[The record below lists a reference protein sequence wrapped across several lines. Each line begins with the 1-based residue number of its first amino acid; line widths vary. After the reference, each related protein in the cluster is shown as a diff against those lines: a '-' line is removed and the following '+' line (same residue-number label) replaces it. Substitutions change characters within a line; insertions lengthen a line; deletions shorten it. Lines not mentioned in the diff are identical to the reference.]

1 MGTRKVALALLATL
15 VAAVSVSACGGGGSS
30 SGGGSGSSAP
40 GVSSEKIELGGTN
53 TSSGADASACLP
65 NVEGSEAWIKKVNE
79 EGGVD
84 GREIVWNLLDNKG
97 NPAQAVSNARQLVT
111 KENVL
116 AMFGGCGSA
125 PAAAIMPFLEQEKVP
140 YLFPNALSP
149 GLLNQEM
156 AFQFTPLFNQQL
168 SSVLTQAYK
177 EKGPGNVAIV
187 YIEGLD
193 NPMVEAVQKVAEESG
208 KKLVTSI
215 PVSFE
220 ETDFGPV
227 AIKVKNADP
236 EYIALGTST
245 PQAGELVKALAA
257 QGFKPKDYIGTQALA
272 DSVYG
277 ETAGG
282 AANGV
287 SLAGSPIIPSTA
299 PEAKECN
306 ESLPSSLEPTFYTL
320 LGCAQ
325 AQLMV
330 EALKKAGKEPTR
342 ESLVKALQ
350 SFKNVETGTTPPIT
364 WKPNGMMIETL
375 SIQSLLPNGEFEQVA
390 QSPLPEPLVEE

>member
-1 MGTRKVALALLATL
+1 
-15 VAAVSVSACGGGGSS
+15 
-30 SGGGSGSSAP
+30 
-40 GVSSEKIELGGTN
+40 VSSEKIELGA
-53 TSSGADASACLP
+53 TSSSSGPDASACLP

-84 GREIVWNLLDNKG
+84 GREIVWNVLDNKG
-97 NPAQAVSNARQLVT
+97 NPSQAVSNARQLVT

-125 PAAAIMPFLEQEKVP
+125 PAAAVMPFLEQEKVP
-140 YLFPNALSP
+140 YVFPNALSP
-149 GLLNQEM
+149 ALLNQEM
-156 AFQFTPLFNQQL
+156 AFQITPLFNQQL

-177 EKGPGNVAIV
+177 EKGPGDVAIV

-215 PVSFE
+215 PISFE

-236 EYIALGTST
+236 EYVALGTST

-257 QGFKPKDYIGTQALA
+257 QGFKPKDYIGNQGET
-272 DSVYG
+272 DSVYA

-287 SLAGSPIIPSTA
+287 SLAGSPVVPTTS
-299 PEAKECN
+299 EQAKECN
-306 ESLPSSLEPTFYTL
+306 ESLPSSVEPTFNTL

-330 EALKKAGKEPTR
+330 EALKKAGKNLTR

-350 SFKNVETGTTPPIT
+350 SFKNVETGSTPPVT
-364 WKPNGMMIETL
+364 WKPNGLMIETL

-390 QSPLPEPLVEE
+390 QSPLPEPLVEEE

>member
-1 MGTRKVALALLATL
+1 
-15 VAAVSVSACGGGGSS
+15 
-30 SGGGSGSSAP
+30 
-40 GVSSEKIELGGTN
+40 
-53 TSSGADASACLP
+53 
-65 NVEGSEAWIKKVNE
+65 VNE
-79 EGGVD
+79 EGGVN
-84 GREIVWNLLDNKG
+84 GREVVWNLLNNEG
-97 NPAQAVSNARQLVT
+97 NPAQGVSNARQLVT

-140 YLFPNALSP
+140 YLVPNALSP
-149 GLLNQEM
+149 ALLNQEM
-156 AFQFTPLFNQQL
+156 AFQITPLFNQQL

-177 EKGPGNVAIV
+177 EKGPGDVALV
-187 YIEGLD
+187 YIEGVD

-220 ETDFGPV
+220 DTDFGPV

-236 EYIALGTST
+236 DYVAIGTST
-245 PQAGELVKALAA
+245 PQAGELVKQLAS

-272 DSVYG
+272 DTVYA
-277 ETAGG
+277 ETAGS

-287 SLAGSPIIPSTA
+287 SLAGSPVVPATS
-299 PEAKECN
+299 PQAKECN
-306 ESLPSSLEPTFYTL
+306 ETLPSNLEPTFYTL

-325 AQLMV
+325 AQVMI
-330 EALKKAGKEPTR
+330 EGLKKAGQTPTR
-342 ESLVKALQ
+342 ESVIRAMQ
-350 SFKNVETGTTPPIT
+350 SLKNVEIGTTPPLT
-364 WKPNGMMIETL
+364 WNPNGLLIESL
-375 SIQSLLPNGEFEQVA
+375 SIQTLNPKGEFEEVA